1 MSASTAPPGTVHDL
15 ASPFALLQAPAHWQR
30 IDFIADLHLQ
40 ASESATFVAWRNYML
55 GTHADAVFILG
66 DLFEA
71 WIGDDVLVDEV
82 QYGTNSHSDQ
92 GPGFAVRCAHVL
104 QVASQ
109 RLAVYFMHG
118 NRDFLLGPAYAA
130 ASGMTL
136 LDDPTV
142 LAFAEQRWLLSHG
155 DALCLADTDYM
166 QFRSQVRSAP
176 WRNEFLARPLT
187 ERQLVGR
194 ELRAQSEA
202 RKTGRRSKG
211 VTLIDLDKDAIQD
224 WLGAANAST
233 LIHGHTHKPDEHDL
247 GNHQRRFVL
256 SDWDGDACPVR
267 ASVLRLNALRPHE
280 SRDGARVERLSAS
293 AA

>member
-1 MSASTAPPGTVHDL
+1 MCASTVPPSTVRDP
-15 ASPFALLQAPAHWQR
+15 ASSFAVLQAPAHWQR

-40 ASESATFVAWRNYML
+40 ASETATFIAWRNYML
-55 GTHADAVFILG
+55 GTRADAIFILG

-71 WIGDDVLVDEV
+71 WVGDDILIDEG
-82 QYGTNSHSDQ
+82 QNGSDSDPDQ
-92 GPGFAVRCAHVL
+92 GTGFAVRCAEVL
-104 QVASQ
+104 QAVSQ
-109 RLAVYFMHG
+109 RLTVYFMPG
-118 NRDFLLGPAYAA
+118 NRDFLLGPAYAL

-142 LAFAEQRWLLSHG
+142 LAFAGQRWLLSHG

-166 QFRSQVRSAP
+166 QFRAQVRSAP
-176 WRNEFLARPLT
+176 WRNEFLARPLI

-202 RKTGRRSKG
+202 RKSEKHSDG
-211 VTLIDLDKDAIQD
+211 VVLIDLDKDAIQD
-224 WLGAANAST
+224 WLGAADAST
-233 LIHGHTHKPDEHDL
+233 LIHGHTHKPAEHAL

-256 SDWDGDACPVR
+256 SDWDGDASPVR
-267 ASVLRLNALRPHE
+267 ASVLRLNAIRPHE
-280 SRDGARVERLSAS
+280 TGDGARVERLPAS